1 MSEKGESQD
10 YEYRAEYLY
19 ARAGES
25 GLLQDASLGKKSV
38 MAVISYG
45 AATAVFLLYLKR
57 LRLRGLA
64 YVGGCFCQPAEK
76 KRRKN
81 GGKKRRRKT
90 AVRKQQRKT
99 AERKWNG
106 QI

>member
-64 YVGGCFCQPAEK
+64 YVGGCFCQPAAK
-76 KRRKN
+76 KRRKKTAAKN
-81 GGKKRRRKT
+81 GGE
-90 AVRKQQRKT
+90 KT
-99 AERKWNG
+99 AEKNSRKKMEW